1 MTHLAQQKRVLVV
14 DDDLYLAETIAEVL
28 RGEGYEAF
36 VCNTGSQALME
47 VSEREFDIALIDI
60 RLSDMGGID
69 VLAKLKEKAPQMD
82 VVVVTGNASVH
93 SAIEALNHGASRYIL
108 KPTPPH
114 ELLSIVRDLFDR
126 RELLR
131 RSSLYLRR
139 LEAQMKLSQALATA
153 LLPEEVARAA
163 VDATRVVADVQAC
176 VLLLLGEDKRLK
188 PLAWSGISDEMAV
201 VLASNEDV
209 VRYISSQQAKE
220 KTPGMA
226 ALKMKKSR
234 QKMVCPVALFRLR
247 GRTSDLGLLGVII
260 RCGSFESHEEDLLFA
275 IANFVGVALER
286 AIFYERLEKAYSAL
300 KKAQR
305 EMVRTE
311 KMSAIGRLASGLAH
325 EIGTPL
331 NIISGRAEYL
341 YEIAKEDQNMRQGLK
356 VIVEQIDRI
365 SSLFRQLLD
374 FSREHT
380 TEMAPMD
387 LRKVVMGTLSLMD
400 SNLRKANVSVFVDM
414 PEALPLVRGNFN
426 QLQQVFINLLMNSVD
441 AINAKFKKGEAK
453 RHGGK
458 IAISLSLNH
467 GGDEVKVSV
476 WDNGIGIKDEDIDK
490 VFEPFFT
497 TKGVG
502 AGTGLGL
509 SVVYGIISDHGGKI
523 EVESKWGEET
533 RVSFTLKVAK

>member
-1 MTHLAQQKRVLVV
+1 MTELAQQKRVLVV

-36 VCNTGSQALME
+36 VCNTGCQALME

-69 VLAKLKEKAPQMD
+69 VLKQLKEKAPQMD

-139 LEAQMKLSQALATA
+139 LEAQMKLSQALASA
-153 LLPEEVARAA
+153 LLPEEVAQAA

-176 VLLLLGEDKRLK
+176 VLLLLGEGKRLK
-188 PLAWSGISDEMAV
+188 PLAWSGISEEMAV
-201 VLASNEDV
+201 TLASNEDV
-209 VRYISSQQAKE
+209 VRYISSQEAE
-220 KTPGMA
+220 GKTPGMA

-234 QKMVCPVALFRLR
+234 QKRVCPVALFRLR
-247 GRTSDLGLLGVII
+247 GRTSDLGLLGVIV

-286 AIFYERLEKAYSAL
+286 AILYERLEKAYSAL

-341 YEIAKEDQNMRQGLK
+341 YELAKDDRDMRQGLK

-365 SSLFRQLLD
+365 SSLLRQLLD

-380 TEMAPMD
+380 TEMTPLD
-387 LRKVVMGTLSLMD
+387 LGKVIMETLTLMD
-400 SNLRKANVSVFVDM
+400 SSLRKANVSVFVDK

-441 AINAKFKKGEAK
+441 AINAKFKKEGK
-453 RHGGK
+453 KHGGK
-458 IAISLSLNH
+458 IAISLSLNN

-533 RVSFTLKVAK
+533 KVSFTLKVAK

>member
-69 VLAKLKEKAPQMD
+69 VLKELKEKAPQMD

-220 KTPGMA
+220 QTPGMA

-234 QKMVCPVALFRLR
+234 QKTVCPVALFRLR

-286 AIFYERLEKAYSAL
+286 AILYERLEKAYSAL

-365 SSLFRQLLD
+365 SSLLRQLLD

-458 IAISLSLNH
+458 IAISLSLNN

>member
-1 MTHLAQQKRVLVV
+1 MAQEANERRVLVV
-14 DDDLYLAETIAEVL
+14 DDDVYLAETIAEVL
-28 RGEGYEAF
+28 RGEGFDAF
-36 VCNTGSQALME
+36 VCSSGSQALKE
-47 VSEREFDIALIDI
+47 VSRRDFGIALLDI

-69 VLAKLKEKAPQMD
+69 VLLKLKEEAPQMD

-108 KPTPPH
+108 KPTAPD

-131 RSSLYLRR
+131 RSSLYLKR
-139 LEAQMKLSQALATA
+139 LEAQTKLSQALASA

-163 VDATRVVADVQAC
+163 VDATRVVAEVQAC
-176 VLLLLGEDKRLK
+176 VLLLLGDDETLR
-188 PLAWSGISDEMAV
+188 PLAWSGISEEMATM
-201 VLASNEDV
+201 LASHDDV
-209 VRYISSQQAKE
+209 FHYISSPRTE
-220 KTPGMA
+220 DETPGMA
-226 ALKMKKSR
+226 GLKMMQAK
-234 QKMVCPVALFRLR
+234 QETVCPVALFRLR
-247 GRTSDLGLLGVII
+247 GRTDDLGLLGVII
-260 RCGSFESHEEDLLFA
+260 RCGSFEGHEEELLSA

-286 AIFYERLEKAYSAL
+286 ALLYERLEKAYSEL

-341 YEIAKEDQNMRQGLK
+341 YEIAKDDQNMRQGLR

-365 SSLFRQLLD
+365 SSLIRQLLD

-380 TEMAPMD
+380 TEMSPLD
-387 LRKVVMGTLSLMD
+387 IRKVVTGTLSLMD
-400 SNLRKANVSVFVDM
+400 SNLRKANVSVLVEM
-414 PEALPLVRGNFN
+414 PERLPLVRGNFN
-426 QLQQVFINLLMNSVD
+426 QLQQVFINLLMNSMD
-441 AINAKFKKGEAK
+441 AINARFKKGEA
-453 RHGGK
+453 RHNGK
-458 IAISLSLNH
+458 IRMSLLLED
-467 GGDEVKVSV
+467 GGDEVRVTV
-476 WDNGIGIKDEDIDK
+476 EDNGIGIKEEDIDK

-523 EVESKWGEET
+523 EIESKEGEET
-533 RVSFTLKVAK
+533 RVTFTLKVAR

>member
-1 MTHLAQQKRVLVV
+1 MRNGDQKRVLVV
-14 DDDLYLAETIAEVL
+14 DDDLYLAENMAEVL
-28 RGEGYEAF
+28 RREGYEVW
-36 VCNTGSQALME
+36 VCQQGTQALKE
-47 VSEREFDIALIDI
+47 VSKRVFGVALIDI

-69 VLAKLKEKAPQMD
+69 LLRKLKDKAPDID
-82 VVVVTGNASVH
+82 VVIVTGNASVH
-93 SAIEALNHGASRYIL
+93 SAIEALNCGASRYIL
-108 KPTPPH
+108 KPPAPD
-114 ELLSIVRDLFDR
+114 ELISIVRDLFDR

-131 RSSLYLRR
+131 RSTLYLER
-139 LEAQMKLSQALATA
+139 LEAQMKLSQALASA

-163 VDATRVVADVQAC
+163 VEATRVVANVQAC
-176 VLLLLGEDKRLK
+176 VLLLRGDDGRLK
-188 PLAWSGISDEMAV
+188 PLAWSGISEDMAE

-209 VRYISSQQAKE
+209 LRYISSPVTNG

-226 ALKMKKSR
+226 TLKMKHAKQR
-234 QKMVCPVALFRLR
+234 TLCPVALFRLR
-247 GRTSDLGLLGVII
+247 GRTSDLGLLGAII
-260 RCGSFESHEEDLLFA
+260 RCGAIESHEEELLSA
-275 IANFVGVALER
+275 VANFVGVALER
-286 AIFYERLEKAYSAL
+286 AVLYERLEKAYSQL

-341 YEIAKEDQNMRQGLK
+341 YEVATDDQNVRQGLK

-380 TEMAPMD
+380 TEMSEVD
-387 LRKVVMGTLSLMD
+387 IRKVITGTLSLMD
-400 SNLRKANVSVFVDM
+400 TNLRKSNVSVLVDT
-414 PEALPLVRGNFN
+414 PERLPLVRGNFN
-426 QLQQVFINLLMNSVD
+426 QLQQVFVNLLMNSMD
-441 AINAKFKKGEAK
+441 AINAKFKEGGVSKQ
-453 RHGGK
+453 HGK
-458 IAISLSLNH
+458 VRISVGLNE
-467 GGDEVKVSV
+467 GRDEVEVEV
-476 WDNGIGIKDEDIDK
+476 WDNGIGIKEEDLDK

-509 SVVYGIISDHGGKI
+509 SVVYGIISEHGGKI
-523 EVESKWGEET
+523 EIESKWGEET
-533 RVSFTLKVAK
+533 KVTFTLKVAK

>member
-1 MTHLAQQKRVLVV
+1 
-14 DDDLYLAETIAEVL
+14 
-28 RGEGYEAF
+28 
-36 VCNTGSQALME
+36 
-47 VSEREFDIALIDI
+47 
-60 RLSDMGGID
+60 
-69 VLAKLKEKAPQMD
+69 
-82 VVVVTGNASVH
+82 
-93 SAIEALNHGASRYIL
+93 
-108 KPTPPH
+108 
-114 ELLSIVRDLFDR
+114 
-126 RELLR
+126 
-131 RSSLYLRR
+131 
-139 LEAQMKLSQALATA
+139 
-153 LLPEEVARAA
+153 
-163 VDATRVVADVQAC
+163 
-176 VLLLLGEDKRLK
+176 VLLLLGEGKRLK
-188 PLAWSGISDEMAV
+188 PLAWSGISEEMAV
-201 VLASNEDV
+201 TLASNEDV
-209 VRYISSQQAKE
+209 VRYISSQEAE
-220 KTPGMA
+220 GKTPGMA

-234 QKMVCPVALFRLR
+234 QKTVCPVALFRLR
-247 GRTSDLGLLGVII
+247 GRTSDLGLLGVIV

-286 AIFYERLEKAYSAL
+286 AILYERLEKAYSAL

-341 YEIAKEDQNMRQGLK
+341 YELAKDDRDMRQGLK

-365 SSLFRQLLD
+365 SSLLRQLLD

-380 TEMAPMD
+380 TEMAPLD
-387 LRKVVMGTLSLMD
+387 LGKVIMETLSLMD
-400 SNLRKANVSVFVDM
+400 SSLRKANVSVFVDK

-441 AINAKFKKGEAK
+441 AINAKFKKEGK
-453 RHGGK
+453 KHGGK
-458 IAISLSLNH
+458 IAISLSLNN

-533 RVSFTLKVAK
+533 KVSFTLKVAK